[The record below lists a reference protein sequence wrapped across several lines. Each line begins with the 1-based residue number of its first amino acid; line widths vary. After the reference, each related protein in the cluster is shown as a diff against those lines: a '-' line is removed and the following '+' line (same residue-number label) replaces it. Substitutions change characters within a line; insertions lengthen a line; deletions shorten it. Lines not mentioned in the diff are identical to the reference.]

1 MKAATKGSALNILTE
16 SAVERIHLASLSILK
31 DHGIFSES
39 DLILDIFAKGGAIV
53 DRERRMIRLLPEM
66 VMAALKTAPA
76 TFVFYGRDPQYN
88 ITLEQGSVY
97 FGMGGTSEP
106 FFWDYNT
113 GKPRSPTKADMIR
126 CTQIG
131 HAARNIDYIMAL
143 CSAGDYPGD
152 QVFLQEYDAI
162 FRNTTKPVLYT
173 SPGRWYTRKFIEMA
187 AAACGGEDEFR
198 RHPSIM
204 LFTQTVSP
212 LKIGHYSEGML
223 DAAEYGVPILTAPGP
238 MMGATS
244 PTTLAGNLVQIN
256 AEALFSIVMS
266 QIIKPGTPVIYGPHV
281 AVMDMSTAQCTYG
294 SAEQN
299 LGRSAVAQL
308 GRFYNLPTFG
318 LGGGVE
324 AKLPDAEAAAQAM
337 MGLFANALC
346 GLTLT
351 QCLGTLASGLY
362 GSPEMLLICDEIV
375 HMIKRYLAGITVTEE
390 TLAVDVIKEV
400 GSSGNYLTHDHTAGW
415 FRKELFFP
423 VLFKRQSIDQ
433 WLEAGARPVVDVAH
447 ERAQQILARSGPVP
461 LPDGADG
468 ALDKILKD
476 AIEELESSTLLE
488 RVS

>member
-1 MKAATKGSALNILTE
+1 MQAATIGSTLNVLTE
-16 SAVERIHLASLSILK
+16 SDIERIHLASLSILK
-31 DHGIFSES
+31 DYGIYSES
-39 DLILDIFAKGGAIV
+39 DLILDIFVKGGGIV
-53 DRERRMIRLLPEM
+53 DRESRLIRLAPDM
-66 VMAALKTAPA
+66 VEAALKTAPSS
-76 TFVFYGRDPQYN
+76 FVFYGREPRYDL
-88 ITLEQGSVY
+88 TLEQGRVY

-106 FFWDYNT
+106 FFWDYEL
-113 GKPRSPTKADMIR
+113 GKPRTPTKADMVR
-126 CTQIG
+126 CTRVGQ
-131 HAARNIDYIMAL
+131 AARNVDYVMAL
-143 CSAGDYPGD
+143 CSAGDYPGEE
-152 QVFLQEYDAI
+152 VFLQEYDAI

-187 AAACGGEDEFR
+187 AAACGGEEQFR
-198 RHPSIM
+198 RRPPIM

-238 MMGATS
+238 MMGATC

-256 AEALFSIVMS
+256 AEALFSLVMA
-266 QIIKPGTPVIYGPHV
+266 QMIKPGVPVVYGPHV

-294 SAEQN
+294 SAEQS

-324 AKLPDAEAAAQAM
+324 AKLPDAEAAAQATL
-337 MGLFANALC
+337 GLFANALS

-375 HMIKRYLAGITVTEE
+375 HMVRRYTAGITVTEE
-390 TLAVDVIKEV
+390 TLAVEVIKEV
-400 GSSGNYLTHDHTAGW
+400 GHTGNYLTHDHTAQW

-423 VLFKRQSIDQ
+423 ALFKRQSIDQ
-433 WLEAGARPVVDVAH
+433 WLTAGARPVVDVAH
-447 ERAQQILARSGPVP
+447 ERLQQILAKAGPVP
-461 LPDGADG
+461 LPEGADR
-468 ALDKILKD
+468 ALEKVLEEAIAELKS
-476 AIEELESSTLLE
+476 AAQAEK
-488 RVS
+488 VG

>member
-1 MKAATKGSALNILTE
+1 MQAMMKGSAHNVLTE
-16 SAVERIHLASLSILK
+16 SDIERIHLASLAILR
-31 DHGIFSES
+31 DYGIFSES
-39 DLILDIFAKGGAIV
+39 DLILDIFAREDALV
-53 DRERRMIRLLPEM
+53 DREGRLIRLHPEM
-66 VMAALKTAPA
+66 VENALKTVPPA
-76 TFVFYGRDPQYN
+76 FTFFGRDPQFD
-88 ITLEQGSVY
+88 ISLEQGKVY

-106 FFWDYNT
+106 FFWDFDL
-113 GKPRSPTKADMIR
+113 GKPRSPTKTDMVR
-126 CTQIG
+126 CTQVG
-131 HAARNIDYIMAL
+131 QAARNIDYVMAL
-143 CSAGDYPGD
+143 CSAGDFPGN

-187 AAACGGEDEFR
+187 AAACGGEEAFR
-198 RHPSIM
+198 QRPPIM

-223 DAAEYGVPILTAPGP
+223 DAAEFGVPILTAPGP
-238 MMGATS
+238 MMGATC
-244 PTTLAGNLVQIN
+244 PATLAGNLVQIN
-256 AEALFSIVMS
+256 AEALFSIVLS
-266 QIIKPGTPVIYGPHV
+266 QLIKPGTPVVYGPHV

-294 SAEQN
+294 SAEQS

-324 AKLPDAEAAAQAM
+324 AKLPDAEAAAQATL
-337 MGLFANALC
+337 GLFANALS

-375 HMIKRYLAGITVTEE
+375 YMIKRYMAGISVTEE
-390 TLAVDVIKEV
+390 TLAVEVIKEV
-400 GSSGNYLTHDHTAGW
+400 GHTGNYLTHDHTAQW

-433 WLEAGARPVVDVAH
+433 WLMSGAKPVMDVAH
-447 ERAQQILARSGPVP
+447 ERVQQIITRSTPVP
-461 LPDGADG
+461 LPDGADE
-468 ALDKILKD
+468 A
-476 AIEELESSTLLE
+476 LE
-488 RVS
+488 RVLNNAIAELENAAQLETAN